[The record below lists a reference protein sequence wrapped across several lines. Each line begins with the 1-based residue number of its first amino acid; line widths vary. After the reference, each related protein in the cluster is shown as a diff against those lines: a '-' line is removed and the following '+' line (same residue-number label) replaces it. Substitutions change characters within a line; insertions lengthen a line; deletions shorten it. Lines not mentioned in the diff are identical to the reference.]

1 MISRPRAVSRYFFPF
16 FSLNLAFFQEPEL
29 RLRQYQADISQY
41 MESQYPDQVLLF
53 FLGNKDSIFQST
65 YQESDMSMNP
75 ETRAEN
81 IDQVEDD
88 DENSGQGLEVN
99 MEEVKN
105 EKFC

>member
-1 MISRPRAVSRYFFPF
+1 
-16 FSLNLAFFQEPEL
+16 
-29 RLRQYQADISQY
+29 
-41 MESQYPDQVLLF
+41 
-53 FLGNKDSIFQST
+53 
-65 YQESDMSMNP
+65 MSMNP

-99 MEEVKN
+99 MEEEVKN